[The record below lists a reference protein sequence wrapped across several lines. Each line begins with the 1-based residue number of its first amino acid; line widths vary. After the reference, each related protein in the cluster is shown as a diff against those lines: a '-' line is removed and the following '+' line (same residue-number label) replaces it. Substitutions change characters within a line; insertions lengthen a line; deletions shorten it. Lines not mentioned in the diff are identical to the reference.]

1 MAFVAYEFKLKAGFF
16 KTELYDLSI
25 CSDEIKLM
33 PKENTALQEIII
45 TNENL
50 NSINLVKKSTNSFE
64 IEINTQQ
71 GIFTGMLSKSINLE
85 ELISTLIKNF
95 EGKIFI

>member
-1 MAFVAYEFKLKAGFF
+1 MAFVAYELKLKTSFF
-16 KTELYDLSI
+16 KTELYDLFI
-25 CSDEIKLM
+25 CSDKIILM
-33 PKENTALQEIII
+33 PKDNTELQKNII

-50 NSINLVKKSTNSFE
+50 NSISLIKKSTNSFE
-64 IEINTQQ
+64 IEISTQQ
-71 GIFTGMLSKSINLE
+71 GIFIGKLSKSINSE